1 MTILSSQS
9 DSEEAARTL
18 ARNGLDTV
26 AAVKRRLQG
35 RDRRRVLC
43 AIIRAAAE
51 ALLDD
56 GETDS
61 E

>member
-1 MTILSSQS
+1 MYGQS
-9 DSEEAARTL
+9 DPEEAARML

-43 AIIRAAAE
+43 AILKAAAE

-56 GETDS
+56 TETDT

>member
-43 AIIRAAAE
+43 AFIRAAAE